1 MRVSTYQTVINTIEN
16 DPATFEWL
24 NYFIWQ
30 PRVKPVWQKKPG
42 LRDLTAPLKKTEGLE
57 IIHKILILVL
67 LGGYIAYHLP
77 VFLLLILPFGSLL
90 IITQRAK
97 KQIVVKIGAAL
108 LKEEFEEH
116 FFEEKTLYYLT
127 EILSKKYHTSS
138 LLDSIFFTEN
148 IFRTVLIG
156 LFLLFISPFSPNNIF
171 DGMLFFGLL
180 FLMGRWAFTS
190 HHIYRFS
197 KILQAV

>member
-1 MRVSTYQTVINTIEN
+1 MRVSTYQTIINTIEN

-30 PRVKPVWQKKPG
+30 PRVKPVWQKKPD
-42 LRDLTAPLKKTEGLE
+42 LQALTAPLKRTETLE

-67 LGGYIAYHLP
+67 LGGYIAHHLP
-77 VFLLLILPFGSLL
+77 VFLMIILLFGGSL
-90 IITQRAK
+90 IINQRAK
-97 KQIVVKIGAAL
+97 KQIVVKIGAAV

-116 FFEEKTLYYLT
+116 FFEKKTLYHLT
-127 EILSKKYHTSS
+127 EILSQKYHTLS
-138 LLDSIFFTEN
+138 LPDSIFFTEN
-148 IFRTVLIG
+148 ILRALLIG

-171 DGMLFFGLL
+171 DGLLSFVLL
-180 FLMGRWAFTS
+180 FLAGRWVLTS

-197 KILQAV
+197 RILQAL